1 MTDIRRRGA
10 RQQVVAYQ
18 DALATG
24 GRNRLR
30 PVRHEGF
37 ESLTG
42 VETCLVVT
50 YRKDGHPVGV
60 GAATICG
67 PTDLIQRC
75 PVSVGYEFEVNL
87 SACL

>member
-1 MTDIRRRGA
+1 VLANKWLLTKMRS
-10 RQQVVAYQ
+10 RQA
-18 DALATG
+18 DAIA
-24 GRNRLR
+24 LR

-37 ESLTG
+37 ESLAG

-87 SACL
+87 SVCL